1 MTLNPEITC
10 FGITTLDH
18 IYFQRGEEIRY
29 SHTSG
34 GGSGAN
40 VCLYLRAFGIKSELV
55 SKIEKLNDY
64 QLAIK
69 DLKTLNVGIHKIY
82 IEEDKF
88 TREFFEII
96 KEGKHEFR
104 SSCPV
109 CGYRAK
115 KLPFLRFNSKLFENL
130 TENLKSK
137 SWFFDRTSKSLLK
150 IAEKGKK
157 NGIPLAFDL
166 GTISTR
172 YFDKDVLLDTIN
184 LANIIQ
190 ITEKKNK
197 FLMKQLEIES
207 LRDIN
212 QDLEIYI
219 ITSDENPIQ
228 AQLHDNPRL
237 KIPLFRGFKVRDAA
251 GAGDVFF
258 ASLLYQII
266 DEETSLENITNTTF
280 KNFVEFANKAA
291 AINCLFIGA
300 RGLLYD

>member
-212 QDLEIYI
+212 QDL
-219 ITSDENPIQ
+219 
-228 AQLHDNPRL
+228 
-237 KIPLFRGFKVRDAA
+237 FRGLKVRDAA
-251 GAGDVFF
+251 GAGDVCF